1 MRNRG
6 KVVKGEGSEGKRIG
20 REGDRLRRRQVWK
33 RKSRDG
39 DRLRGKD
46 EYREPRKRL
55 GKEVEEEG

>member
-1 MRNRG
+1 M
-6 KVVKGEGSEGKRIG
+6 
-20 REGDRLRRRQVWK
+20 WK